1 MSLKSFDHRA
11 FGLVNKYSTL
21 DFDRV
26 LEHRGASCFDFRFPL
41 VPFPIGSPCDF
52 VGQQCS
58 ASNRRPWASA
68 LRSLELDPRQCRVLT
83 MRQISAK
90 YAFRITTLR
99 GRNRSER
106 IVGRTLSE
114 VVSLTGAK
122 RRSVQIWADRGVI
135 RPVRGTEDAGTGVHR
150 QFSIDEVRLV
160 ALLAPLSHLGLP
172 VGWLRYFSAEFRKA
186 LHRSAR
192 EHRDRA
198 GTREQLARA
207 LHRAVANEG
216 RNYLLFTHKEK
227 SLWFEV
233 ITDDERAPIVDL
245 GLCFEAPLGTE
256 RFMGVLDLNACLR
269 GLGD

>member
-1 MSLKSFDHRA
+1 MSLKSCDHRA
-11 FGLVNKYSTL
+11 FGLVNKYSAL

-26 LEHRGASCFDFRFPL
+26 LEHRGASYFDFRFPL
-41 VPFPIGSPCDF
+41 VPVPIGSPCDF

-83 MRQISAK
+83 SAK
-90 YAFRITTLR
+90 YALRIITMR

-106 IVGRTLSE
+106 SVGRTLSE

-122 RRSVQIWADRGVI
+122 RRSVQIWGDRGVI
-135 RPVRGTEDAGTGVHR
+135 QPVRGTEDAGTGVHR

-160 ALLAPLSHLGLP
+160 ALLAPLSDLGLP

-198 GTREQLARA
+198 DTRELLARA

-233 ITDDERAPIVDL
+233 ITDDERAPIVNL
-245 GLCFEAPLGTE
+245 GLCFEAPLGSRE